1 MMYSQSLRNLDKE
14 HLLRDFSA
22 LVEQD
27 RRDTATML
35 AYIGEV
41 DRRKLYLENACPSMF
56 AFCTKRFHMSEA
68 IAHA

>member
-41 DRRKLYLENACPSMF
+41 DRRKLY
-56 AFCTKRFHMSEA
+56 
-68 IAHA
+68 